1 MSIVQKTDQQIKNF
15 RIFTW
20 IVSIAVPIVVAL
32 LFGIKI
38 DGFNTSFLPPIYA
51 SINAITALVL
61 VSALYM
67 IKKGNMPAHR
77 RLMQF
82 AIVLS
87 LVFLV
92 CYIIYHITSSSA
104 IYGDT
109 NGNGIL
115 EESER
120 LVVGTWR
127 LIYLPLLIIHIC
139 FSVIVIPL
147 VMISYSY
154 AWARKFELHKKWTR
168 IAFPVWFFVAVSGV
182 IVYLMISPYY
192 G

>member
-1 MSIVQKTDQQIKNF
+1 MNTQEKTEQQIKNF
-15 RIFTW
+15 RVFTW

-38 DGFNTSFLPPIYA
+38 DGFDTSFLPPIYA

-67 IKKGNMPAHR
+67 IKKGNMPAHK

-87 LVFLV
+87 LIFLV

-120 LVVGTWR
+120 LAVGSWR
-127 LIYLPLLIIHIC
+127 LVYLPLLITHIC

-147 VMISYSY
+147 VMISYSF
-154 AWARKFELHKKWTR
+154 AWAGKFDKHKKWTR
-168 IAFPVWFFVAVSGV
+168 FAFPIWFFVAISGV

-192 G
+192 A

>member
-1 MSIVQKTDQQIKNF
+1 MNIAQKTDQQIKNF
-15 RIFTW
+15 KIFTW
-20 IVSIAVPIVVAL
+20 VVSIAVPIVVAL

-51 SINAITALVL
+51 SINAITAIVL

-87 LVFLV
+87 LIFLV
-92 CYIIYHITSSSA
+92 CYIVYHITSSSA
-104 IYGDT
+104 VYGDI
-109 NGNGIL
+109 NGNGLL
-115 EESER
+115 ESNE
-120 LVVGTWR
+120 LAAVGIWR
-127 LIYLPLLIIHIC
+127 SIYLPLLITHIA

-147 VMISYSY
+147 VMISYSF
-154 AWARKFELHKKWTR
+154 AWAGQFDKHKKWTR
-168 IAFPVWFFVAVSGV
+168 IAFPIWFFVAVSGV

-192 G
+192 A